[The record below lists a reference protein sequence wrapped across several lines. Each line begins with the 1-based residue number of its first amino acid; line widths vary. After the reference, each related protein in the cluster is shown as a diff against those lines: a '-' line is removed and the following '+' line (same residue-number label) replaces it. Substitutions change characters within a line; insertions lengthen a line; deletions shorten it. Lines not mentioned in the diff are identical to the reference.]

1 MNRNK
6 QLELT
11 RRNNAS
17 LTQKLEEAKTEL
29 ELNKMVNAES
39 FRRAKELISEL
50 ELIKKKW
57 SAALNDLYEKQA
69 EYDRIIEEVRGIRKR
84 MKQGRKIKYR
94 TTI

>member
-29 ELNKMVNAES
+29 ELNKMVNGES

-57 SAALNDLYEKQA
+57 SAALDDLYEKQA
-69 EYDRIIEEVRGIRKR
+69 EYDRIIEEVRGIKKR
-84 MKQGRKIKYR
+84 MKQGRKNHKNVS
-94 TTI
+94 T